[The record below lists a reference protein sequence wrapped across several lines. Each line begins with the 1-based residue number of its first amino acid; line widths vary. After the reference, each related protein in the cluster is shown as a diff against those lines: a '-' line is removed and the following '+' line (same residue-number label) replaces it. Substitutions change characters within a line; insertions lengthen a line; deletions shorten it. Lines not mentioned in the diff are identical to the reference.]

1 MCCVKKNS
9 DMAYD
14 VFISYRRE
22 TGADDAR
29 LLQQALRARGYNVF
43 FDYDSLRDGKF
54 DKKIFEA
61 IDEAPVFVLM
71 LTERSLDRCVN
82 ENDWVRLEIE
92 RAAAK
97 GRKIISVVP
106 SDQKWSFPEQLP
118 DSLLAVKTEQASE
131 LNKASLFEESID
143 KMVEERFPVSLKI
156 KRKSKSVDV
165 TSQNVTEAGRCA
177 DVKIDSL
184 VPDNTPLVNN
194 PWCRDLVSR
203 RVVCGIVALLA
214 LLGGTVCAG
223 VCWYNERRAKNSV
236 VEIRIESTVLK
247 EKMGSIPRKDGF
259 GQKIDAVSD
268 ECRKAEA
275 FYGAGR
281 WHESAVVF
289 TNYVQHCKELVDLD
303 RERQSAERAKE
314 PAEKAQQ
321 QAKSLE
327 AMMYAA
333 AGWSLA
339 VQTFEKADD
348 EFRRMEFAAS
358 RASYEMSTRQ
368 FEECAK
374 VAKSEKIRLA
384 QEEEQRRLE
393 EQRRREA
400 EKLEAERRQKEE
412 LHRREAQRQDAE
424 NLAKIRAGIKVKVR
438 EAKRDMERIADF
450 RADPVGF
457 TKHIDNA
464 DGKWKYIEVVET
476 NPATVAEAEA
486 VLKLVEECE
495 SEIADVLMWLKA
507 NKAARDEAKN
517 VEKEIVR
524 YIDPELR
531 RVEASR
537 YAKEAFLA
545 GKRLRDDGNS
555 ALAQGDFLIAKDRLL
570 AAKKKLLEA
579 MAEAKSP
586 WASDV
591 WKKIEPEVLSIRL
604 EYEKHVS
611 RNRLVVHVPQARL
624 DLGDAQLT
632 LDLMKGTNVVDQIKD
647 VTLTSD
653 GDNPDYR
660 RAEMKCLARRTKGI
674 DAYVLH
680 ISYQSLP
687 IDLRFIPTVGVNIEA
702 GKFAQDVS
710 SFALASV
717 SVMGERREF
726 LELDAQIQG
735 DVIMSISNNLNC
747 AARSDGGKYLWA
759 LGLLG
764 PLLEAYSTKDRVN
777 SNEIVRGLEFS
788 QTLTEVRTNGLLHV
802 QANAQDYNISYT
814 NETPSKCRVALDAT
828 FLNPCGAQIFAARDE
843 KKLGA
848 WEGGASILSMP
859 QRLKGCELPSFVILK
874 WTRK

>member
-1 MCCVKKNS
+1 MPQNNS
-9 DMAYD
+9 PHD
-14 VFISYRRE
+14 VFISYSRK
-22 TGADDAR
+22 
-29 LLQQALRARGYNVF
+29 N
-43 FDYDSLRDGKF
+43 K
-54 DKKIFEA
+54 DK
-61 IDEAPVFVLM
+61 VLPIK
-71 LTERSLDRCVN
+71 D
-82 ENDWVRLEIE
+82 EIE
-92 RAAAK
+92 RALGLRCWIDLSDIPCGAK
-97 GRKIISVVP
+97 NFKRIVIPGIK
-106 SDQKWSFPEQLP
+106 
-118 DSLLAVKTEQASE
+118 KTRIAFLFFLSAESQASE
-131 LNKASLFEESID
+131 NAIKEIGFASSEKGANKRVILIRFNDDAMTDDFYFDFQNADIID
-143 KMVEERFPVSLKI
+143 WR
-156 KRKSKSVDV
+156 
-165 TSQNVTEAGRCA
+165 
-177 DVKIDSL
+177 
-184 VPDNTPLVNN
+184 VPEQREKLL
-194 PWCRDLVSR
+194 RDLDLWSRQAEQCIKSGCVTGDAMTACDGDSYDGAGAEKDGHTDDVHPAKLDRGHVSR

-236 VEIRIESTVLK
+236 VEIRVESTVLK

-327 AMMYAA
+327 AKMYAA

-424 NLAKIRAGIKVKVR
+424 KLAKIRAGIKVKVR

-495 SEIADVLMWLKA
+495 SEIADALMWLKA

-710 SFALASV
+710 SFALVSV

-777 SNEIVRGLEFS
+777 SNEIVRGLKFS

-814 NETPSKCRVALDAT
+814 NEAPSKCRVVIDAT
-828 FLNPCGAQIFAARDE
+828 FLNPCGAQIFTARDD

-848 WEGGASILSMP
+848 WEGGESILSIP
-859 QRLKGCELPSFVILK
+859 RGLQGCELPSYVILK